1 MLHLFSTNEAPQ
13 KLKPSTSLDWGAN
26 MLRLITGLA
35 LLLTCSLPVFAQ
47 AAKGVDKQN
56 ERVRDSGSERSPAN
70 NGNKTDTGAGRG
82 FDFGRGR
89 TPDTPPLDNPYRL
102 IGRRDVIIKAI
113 QDLMRDRKM
122 VVDEAASRFSDG
134 IIVSQPFTFTKG
146 AVISEGELSR
156 YSDVPSSTSR
166 GWTRGRYTLTVEVQP
181 IDGNAANV
189 AVTAK
194 VEGRTDGATGAE
206 WTTLRSSG
214 LAEDQF
220 LERLI
225 VAVTGGAAPGRPLP
239 TP

>member
-1 MLHLFSTNEAPQ
+1 MLKSIDCPRKQTLPTNNGVNE
-13 KLKPSTSLDWGAN
+13 
-26 MLRLITGLA
+26 MLRIITGLA

-56 ERVRDSGSERSPAN
+56 ERVRDSGSERTPAN
-70 NGNKTDTGAGRG
+70 NGNKTDVGAGRG

-89 TPDTPPLDNPYRL
+89 TPETPLLNNPYRL
-102 IGRRDVIIKAI
+102 TGRRDVMIKAV

-122 VVDEAASRFSDG
+122 VVDEAASRFADG

-156 YSDVPSSTSR
+156 YADVPVDSSR

-189 AVTAK
+189 SVTAK

-206 WTTLRSSG
+206 WTTLRSTG

-239 TP
+239 QP

>member
-1 MLHLFSTNEAPQ
+1 
-13 KLKPSTSLDWGAN
+13 
-26 MLRLITGLA
+26 MLRIITGLA

-56 ERVRDSGSERSPAN
+56 ERVRDTGSDRAAGN

-89 TPDTPPLDNPYRL
+89 TPEAPPLANPYRL
-102 IGRRDVIIKAI
+102 TGRRDVIIKAV

-156 YSDVPSSTSR
+156 FSDVPSDRSR

-181 IDGNAANV
+181 IDGMAANV

-194 VEGRTDGATGAE
+194 VEGRTDGVTGAE

-214 LAEDQF
+214 LAEDEF

-225 VAVTGGAAPGRPLP
+225 IAVTGGPAPGRPLP
-239 TP
+239 QP

>member
-1 MLHLFSTNEAPQ
+1 MAKPLR
-13 KLKPSTSLDWGAN
+13 KLNQLRRLIGVNN
-26 MLRLITGLA
+26 MLRIITGLA

-56 ERVRDSGSERSPAN
+56 ERVRDTGTDRAAGN

-89 TPDTPPLDNPYRL
+89 TPETPPLANPYRL
-102 IGRRDVIIKAI
+102 TGRRDVIIKAV
-113 QDLMRDRKM
+113 QDLMRDRKI

-156 YSDVPSSTSR
+156 YSDVPSDRSR

-181 IDGNAANV
+181 IDGMAANV

-214 LAEDQF
+214 LAEDEF

-225 VAVTGGAAPGRPLP
+225 VAVTGGPAPGRPLP
-239 TP
+239 QP